1 MNANRRLFGR
11 GMVSLVAVIAVIAA
25 VSVMSGCGNSY
36 LRQQGINALDVN
48 DVPKAEKNFGKAVAQ
63 DDTDWKALYYL
74 GVVRIKQNRPSEA
87 QVLLERALT
96 LRPARN
102 ETMDILDA
110 MAEAVYMQNEPSVL
124 TAVLQKACDDYG
136 TARDYMRQ
144 GKYLG
149 KIGDPDGA
157 KLGFRKAIRR
167 SDFKDPEAF
176 LALADY
182 LESVGD
188 TEGTILNLRYAYYL
202 LPEAGRIEERFRQ
215 YGLVPGPTL
224 MLEPKPEIE

>member
-1 MNANRRLFGR
+1 MNAIRRTCGR
-11 GMVSLVAVIAVIAA
+11 GQFSLLCVAALAA
-25 VSVMSGCGNSY
+25 ILAGCGNPY
-36 LRQQGINALDVN
+36 LRQQGINALHDN
-48 DVPKAEKNFGKAVAQ
+48 DVPRAEKNFAKAVSQ
-63 DDTDWKALYYL
+63 DDTDWKAMYYL

-87 QVLLERALT
+87 QVLLERSLT
-96 LRPARN
+96 LRPARA
-102 ETMDILDA
+102 ETVEILDA
-110 MAEAVYMQNEPSVL
+110 LAEAIYMQDDPVML
-124 TAVLQKACDDYG
+124 TAMLQKACDDYG
-136 TARDYMRQ
+136 TVRDYTRQ

-157 KLGFRKAIRR
+157 KLAFRKAIRR

-202 LPEAGRIEERFRQ
+202 LPKAGRIEERFRR

-224 MLEPKPEIE
+224 ALEPKPDVQ